1 MTYVDDVTSPLVP
14 WWEEDEDF
22 KGLSKEQIEEKR
34 AQHLVAE
41 TAAIEQRQR
50 SLHELNLWNATLYSN
65 RQLQGFFWGANQ
77 MAQESAWTPSNLVT
91 ENLVLSIGDA
101 MLSRAATSPTRV
113 VPTPRGADFSVYQLV
128 RKLDRWLSGMWRDLN
143 IEDLHLQLFLDAFIA
158 GHSVLR
164 YDWDPEKKKICAE
177 RVFFDNLVVDNTE
190 CTNTAEPRTVRIRQ
204 IVPVA
209 SVCER
214 YGVEFSKEELARGYT
229 NYRAVGEGW
238 VPVVEAWRK
247 GPEGR
252 HTVACCGKVLLD
264 EEWNEDWVPL
274 VMFFW
279 SPWQAGFYRASGVE
293 QVVPY
298 QIRLNEINEV
308 IRDAQDLMARPR
320 ILVHTGSA
328 VDVNAID
335 NVIGRI
341 IKYTGVKPEAMTWD
355 AISGELYNERDR
367 LVRSCFEF
375 FGMSQ
380 MTAQAQ
386 LPSGV
391 RLDSSAAVREFRVQE
406 DQRFLHLW
414 RRFEKLRID
423 SARTLIRVMTR
434 YQGTAKTYWSNGRGF
449 GEEIDWGEVKDLEEN
464 CYTWSLEPTSLT
476 SQTPAAR
483 MDTLNTWVANNWITP
498 ERAGTLS
505 GNPDLEGVMAMET
518 ATVDDIKAVVES
530 LEAGEYEPPDPT
542 QNLVFGIPFV
552 TSNLARLRRMTAS
565 DPAAL
570 AVAKDNHVRWL
581 RAALAITNPVTDA
594 EEGAMS
600 PLPPDPMPMGLGTGP
615 VPPGMGAMM
624 PMPGVQQR
632 MDIPA
637 PSPMPVQ

>member
-1 MTYVDDVTSPLVP
+1 
-14 WWEEDEDF
+14 
-22 KGLSKEQIEEKR
+22 
-34 AQHLVAE
+34 
-41 TAAIEQRQR
+41 
-50 SLHELNLWNATLYSN
+50 
-65 RQLQGFFWGANQ
+65 
-77 MAQESAWTPSNLVT
+77 
-91 ENLVLSIGDA
+91 
-101 MLSRAATSPTRV
+101 
-113 VPTPRGADFSVYQLV
+113 
-128 RKLDRWLSGMWRDLN
+128 
-143 IEDLHLQLFLDAFIA
+143 
-158 GHSVLR
+158 
-164 YDWDPEKKKICAE
+164 
-177 RVFFDNLVVDNTE
+177 
-190 CTNTAEPRTVRIRQ
+190 
-204 IVPVA
+204 
-209 SVCER
+209 
-214 YGVEFSKEELARGYT
+214 
-229 NYRAVGEGW
+229 
-238 VPVVEAWRK
+238 
-247 GPEGR
+247 
-252 HTVACCGKVLLD
+252 
-264 EEWNEDWVPL
+264 
-274 VMFFW
+274 
-279 SPWQAGFYRASGVE
+279 
-293 QVVPY
+293 VVPY